1 MLWEKNKAGEEER
14 KHLGAEWWEEVTI
27 LHLSGV
33 RWRLL
38 PAARVALLREV
49 LSLAVM
55 MKESKLTKF
64 QQRHI
69 MDTMKSKG
77 QRGSGPPF

>member
-1 MLWEKNKAGEEER
+1 MKASAHSPGG
-14 KHLGAEWWEEVTI
+14 LTQ
-27 LHLSGV
+27 
-33 RWRLL
+33 
-38 PAARVALLREV
+38 V

-77 QRGSGPPF
+77 QSTEACWTEGFWATFLVLLRLKE